1 MRIQSTGGFGNQLF
15 QWSYAHHLKLQET
28 DREVVVFR
36 DSIHTADRESHL
48 GLIANKCF
56 HNITF
61 GSSEF
66 TGRVLQA
73 LDKSATIS
81 PHFYRTISTI
91 FGIATEIRPKQL
103 EDFSGAKS
111 KIVRGFFQYPQQ
123 MPQAVMLVLN
133 ELESTISS
141 QVKLQKKSYPYQL
154 AHIRRRDFIDNKDT
168 HGVLSIEYYRRAL
181 SDDFPTIIIGD
192 EEEPPLELL
201 ALDKTFEYLNPRA
214 CNEYEAMFLA
224 LNCERFIMANS
235 TFSWWCGLLAAN
247 NEKQVLV
254 PKPWTKTPQ
263 VSANYEFPGFTP
275 IESDF
280 I

>member
-1 MRIQSTGGFGNQLF
+1 LKIQSTGGFGNQLF
-15 QWSYAHHLKLQET
+15 QWSYAHHLKLQEA
-28 DREVVVFR
+28 DRKVVVFR
-36 DSIHTADRESHL
+36 DAIHTADRESHL

-56 HNITF
+56 HGIQF
-61 GSSEF
+61 GSSDF

-91 FGIATEIRPKQL
+91 FGIVTEIKPKQL
-103 EDFSGAKS
+103 EDFGGAKS

-154 AHIRRRDFIDNKDT
+154 AHIRRRDFVDNKDT
-168 HGVLSIEYYRRAL
+168 YGVLSIEYYRRAL
-181 SDDFPTIIIGD
+181 SEDLPMIIIGD
-192 EEEPPLELL
+192 EEEPPIELL
-201 ALDKTFEYLNPRA
+201 GLDKTFEYINPKE

-247 NEKQVLV
+247 NENQVLI
-254 PKPWTKTPQ
+254 PTPWTKMPQ

-275 IESDF
+275 IESSF

>member
-28 DREVVVFR
+28 GREVVVFR
-36 DSIHTADRESHL
+36 DTIHTADRESHL

-56 HNITF
+56 HDIRF
-61 GSSEF
+61 ESSEF

-81 PHFYRTISTI
+81 SQFYWTISTI
-91 FGIATEIRPKQL
+91 FGIATENEPKQL

-201 ALDKTFEYLNPRA
+201 ALGKTFEYLNPRA

-263 VSANYEFPGFTP
+263 VSANYEFPGFTL

>member
-1 MRIQSTGGFGNQLF
+1 MKIQSTGGFGNQLF
-15 QWSYAHHLKLQET
+15 QWSYAHHLKLQEA

-36 DSIHTADRESHL
+36 DSIHSADRESHL
-48 GLIANKCF
+48 GLIANNCIHGIHF
-56 HNITF
+56 E
-61 GSSEF
+61 SSEL
-66 TGRVLQA
+66 TGRLLQA

-81 PHFYRTISTI
+81 PHFYQTISAI
-91 FGIATEIRPKQL
+91 FGISTEVKSTQL
-103 EDFSGAKS
+103 EDFSGVKS

-123 MPQAVMLVLN
+123 MPKAVMQVLL

-141 QVKLQKKSYPYQL
+141 KVKLQKRSDPYQL
-154 AHIRRRDFIDNKDT
+154 AHIRRSDFMDNKDT

-181 SDDFPTIIIGD
+181 SDDLPTIIIGD

-201 ALDKTFEYLNPRA
+201 GLEKTFEYVNPKV

-224 LNCERFIMANS
+224 LNSQRFIMANS

-247 NEKQVLV
+247 NEKQALI
-254 PKPWTKTPQ
+254 PTPWTKTAL
-263 VSANYEFPGFTP
+263 VSSNYDFPRLTP
-275 IESDF
+275 IESRF